1 MTGSGTFNSRLAF
14 VKAVLAM
21 IVAGL
26 AFAVLPSAPAFAQS
40 GDRTLYIHYTHTG
53 ETARITFRRNGRYDQ
68 AGLNQLNQFLRD
80 WRRNEPTRMDP
91 ALFDLIWTVYQEVG
105 ATEPIHV
112 VSAYR
117 APETNEMLRARS
129 SGVAENSRHTMG
141 MAMDFYI
148 PGVRL
153 SKLREVAMR
162 HQVGGVGYYPTS
174 GSPFVHLDTGNVRAW
189 PRMTRAQL
197 QNLFPDG
204 RTLHLP
210 SEGNTPLSEEGRRYA
225 MAQWQQCKSVPCAA
239 GGIANTQI
247 TSGGGGNGRNLLDML
262 LGTGGDEVDTVQ
274 VASNSPR
281 QQPTPAAV
289 APLVAPTPAPRSP
302 FLDYRNPAVVPVP
315 VEMPQ
320 AILVATHHIDAP
332 DSQTAAGAAT
342 NLGAINPALDSFEV
356 ASIDLDNQPTPRALL
371 TPETGDLPVLT
382 AYAPEVTSEPDA
394 QRALQ
399 MLIERRNAGGGNN
412 VAAPLPELRGA
423 VQTASLAPQPLV
435 SLEDAANL
443 FSNTWSAVQNIATGT
458 AGSAVEQLA
467 LSEPEPDYELINAPE
482 RQVQFYSPDLANV
495 HKVLVTSVSVSETQF
510 GALFLPGEGDF
521 SPATELGV
529 HCKSMTFTLE
539 PEQPATV
546 DRFASQAPIFVA
558 SL

>member
-1 MTGSGTFNSRLAF
+1 M
-14 VKAVLAM
+14 VM
-21 IVAGL
+21 AGL
-26 AFAVLPSAPAFAQS
+26 AFALLPTAPAFAQS

-105 ATEPIHV
+105 ASEPIHV

-129 SGVAENSRHTMG
+129 SGVAQNSRHTMG

-148 PGVRL
+148 PGVPL

-210 SEGNTPLSEEGRRYA
+210 AEGNTPLSAEGRQYA

-239 GGIANTQI
+239 GGVANTQVN
-247 TSGGGGNGRNLLDML
+247 TGGGGSGRNLLDML
-262 LGTGGDEVDTVQ
+262 LGTGSDEVDTVQ

-281 QQPTPAAV
+281 QPVTSSAT
-289 APLVAPTPAPRSP
+289 PLVAPTPAPRAQ
-302 FLDYRNPAVVPVP
+302 FLDYRNPALVPVP
-315 VEMPQ
+315 VEMPE
-320 AILVATHHIDAP
+320 AILVATHHVDTS
-332 DSQTAAGAAT
+332 DGQTAAGAAT
-342 NLGAINPALDSFEV
+342 NLGAINPALDTFEV
-356 ASIDLDNQPTPRALL
+356 ASVDLDNQPTPRTLL
-371 TPETGDLPVLT
+371 SPESGDLPVLT
-382 AYAPEVTSEPDA
+382 AYAPEVTPEPDA

-399 MLIERRNAGGGNN
+399 MLIDRRNAGGADV
-412 VAAPLPELRGA
+412 VAAPLPELRGS
-423 VQTASLAPQPLV
+423 VQTASLGSEPLID
-435 SLEDAANL
+435 LEDAANL
-443 FSNTWSAVQNIATGT
+443 FSNTWSAVQNITSGT

-467 LSEPEPDYELINAPE
+467 LTSTEPDYELINTPA
-482 RQVQFYSPDLANV
+482 RQVEFYSPDLTHV
-495 HKVLVTSVSVSETQF
+495 HNVLVTPASVSGNQF
-510 GALFLPGEGDF
+510 AALFRPGENDV
-521 SPATELGV
+521 SPATELGM
-529 HCKSMTFTLE
+529 HCKSMTFAPVT
-539 PEQPATV
+539 EQPETGGQ
-546 DRFASQAPIFVA
+546 FTSQAPVFVA